1 MEQAA
6 AELQTEAEEAARGI
20 RAAAASLA
28 ALKARALK
36 LREEKERQ
44 AFQERRQRAARR
56 SSSPGAA
63 GAGVQDDAA
72 AGAGAAE
79 EAAYRKAHPGDLG
92 FATRYPQRGSGHAGG
107 GRVGSG
113 RSASSDKRGAAM
125 PTAGNAIA
133 SQQAVR
139 LQLQGLLKDLKVGRH
154 AWNRAEWTVSA
165 LPAHVEGPSSRLGMR
180 KTEPGGQRDLRCCT
194 C

>member
-44 AFQERRQRAARR
+44 ALQERSQRAARR
-56 SSSPGAA
+56 SISPGVA
-63 GAGVQDDAA
+63 GMGAHDDAA

-79 EAAYRKAHPGDLG
+79 EPAYRKAHPEDLG
-92 FATRYPQRGSGHAGG
+92 FATRYPQRGSGGG
-107 GRVGSG
+107 CVGSG
-113 RSASSDKRGAAM
+113 RSASRDKRGAAM

-139 LQLQGLLKDLKVGRH
+139 LQLQGLLKDLKVG
-154 AWNRAEWTVSA
+154 
-165 LPAHVEGPSSRLGMR
+165 
-180 KTEPGGQRDLRCCT
+180 
-194 C
+194 